1 MCPYLSSVLAFM
13 WWKVSKSLLSNT
25 FNTTCYFITLKLP
38 RNAPWAMGIHSWE
51 HSWLYLKVSCRKRT
65 EDSWG
70 KLARVSHIN
79 VILHIQRN
87 ADIIDNRELF
97 LITLQSRNQNCWDM
111 GVLLHPSLL
120 HSSLQQ
126 LVINTLQVK
135 FLSKKV
141 SNIQQVE

>member
-1 MCPYLSSVLAFM
+1 M
-13 WWKVSKSLLSNT
+13 
-25 FNTTCYFITLKLP
+25 
-38 RNAPWAMGIHSWE
+38 
-51 HSWLYLKVSCRKRT
+51 
-65 EDSWG
+65 
-70 KLARVSHIN
+70 SHRN